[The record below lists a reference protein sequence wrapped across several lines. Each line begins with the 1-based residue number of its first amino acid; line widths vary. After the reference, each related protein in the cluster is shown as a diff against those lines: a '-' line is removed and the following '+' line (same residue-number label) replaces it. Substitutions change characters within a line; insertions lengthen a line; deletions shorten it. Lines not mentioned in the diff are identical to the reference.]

1 MAFIVILILLL
12 KKDGNKE
19 SSPISSR
26 NERNQII
33 RNGYFINATYFSN
46 EFEKIRLISDE
57 YNLKKIK
64 NMSID
69 GNIANLTKSYTYKEY
84 GQYNIYYSFNY
95 LSEKSLLLEGRGI
108 FNGIKN

>member
-1 MAFIVILILLL
+1 
-12 KKDGNKE
+12 
-19 SSPISSR
+19 
-26 NERNQII
+26 
-33 RNGYFINATYFSN
+33 
-46 EFEKIRLISDE
+46 
-57 YNLKKIK
+57 
-64 NMSID
+64 MSID